1 MLCYRRVQVREQR
14 SGVSGP
20 IYLIPELCNMTGLS
34 DEQRANFSLM
44 KAMGEYTRQDPEKR
58 TTTLLKFPKR
68 LNDNKAIKDDLAGW
82 HLKFSDALVQLRAR
96 VLPQETIL
104 GGTSSKATY
113 KEEDADWNRAFR
125 KWNCFAATKC
135 T

>member
-1 MLCYRRVQVREQR
+1 MQVREQR

-44 KAMGEYTRQDPEKR
+44 KAMGEYT
-58 TTTLLKFPKR
+58 
-68 LNDNKAIKDDLAGW
+68 KAIADDLRSW
-82 HLKFSDALVQLRAR
+82 HLKYFDDLVQFRAR
-96 VLPQETIL
+96 VLPQETIRS
-104 GGTSSKATY
+104 GSSSKATY
-113 KEEDADWNRAFR
+113 KEEDADWSRAFR

>member
-58 TTTLLKFPKR
+58 TTTLLKFAQR
-68 LNDNKAIKDDLAGW
+68 LNGTKAIAEDLHGW
-82 HLKFSDALVQLRAR
+82 HLKYSDDLLQFRAR
-96 VLPQETIL
+96 VLRQESIL
-104 GGTSSKATY
+104 GGGSSKATY
-113 KEEDADWNRAFR
+113 KEEDADWSRAFR
-125 KWNCFAATKC
+125 KWNCFSATEC